1 LNKYNCL
8 LKNDDDCLFNDR
20 FYLYY
25 IYMIKNKQRKLN
37 KSNKK
42 TEDKELVELEKK
54 LLNLFYQDLSVEN
67 IKKQPPSYFYYLSR
81 LFRSNTIKTKDLI
94 LEYIFLNRAS
104 NSKIMELQHLHVQL
118 FEEKYLIM
126 KAKKKLK
133 EKNKEENFKK
143 IKEGKGAINVE
154 GYGEDGMT
162 CPICLENKKSI
173 IALPCKHFFCS
184 SCINRLL
191 DDGNCP
197 ICRTEIKITFDINS
211 KKETLIKSKV
221 IPYSHDPFY
230 DPELDPFNN
239 YEFDPFNDPELD
251 PPEFDAP
258 FDDLSAD

>member
-1 LNKYNCL
+1 
-8 LKNDDDCLFNDR
+8 
-20 FYLYY
+20 
-25 IYMIKNKQRKLN
+25 M
-37 KSNKK
+37 
-42 TEDKELVELEKK
+42 
-54 LLNLFYQDLSVEN
+54 
-67 IKKQPPSYFYYLSR
+67 
-81 LFRSNTIKTKDLI
+81 
-94 LEYIFLNRAS
+94 
-104 NSKIMELQHLHVQL
+104 
-118 FEEKYLIM
+118 
-126 KAKKKLK
+126 
-133 EKNKEENFKK
+133 
-143 IKEGKGAINVE
+143 E